1 MSEQL
6 QFGAVTNELDA
17 LVGAA
22 LTSPELTRKE
32 KQLLGVLN
40 YHRGAASAIRSGDL
54 AACLQLSGFNVGL
67 GEGSRRWIAAA
78 VETLVQLHGIPIGG
92 LRVPPYGYF
101 LIETRADLDLAIG
114 ARWSEVYAHLRYLRR
129 LMSKKD
135 VARMFGQQMLEIDG
149 GRSR

>member
-6 QFGAVTNELDA
+6 QFGDQKRETDGPVSKA
-17 LVGAA
+17 LS
-22 LTSPELTRKE
+22 SPELTRAEKE
-32 KQLLGVLN
+32 LLAVLSFR
-40 YHRGAASAIRSGDL
+40 RGAKNAIRSQVL
-54 AACLQLSGFNVGL
+54 ASQIGMPWN
-67 GEGSRRWIAAA
+67 ERTRRWIAAA

-114 ARWSEVYAHLRYLRR
+114 ARWGEVYAHLRYLRR

-135 VARMFGQQMLEIDG
+135 VARMFGQQMLEMEKE
-149 GRSR
+149 SRA